1 MTYISFPLFVFDNGL
16 SGKTHWD
23 TGQEPK
29 IPSYAIAVSIAFTT
43 AKESEWH
50 STWWMEFVSTA
61 TGSDKYVLIMSSI
74 AHTLILNMSLINLLH
89 CHLPSTRSMSPTA
102 SMLTQWQECA
112 GLSCTLNW
120 YTVLFWMLW
129 TSVWFVELHTPNHQ
143 KQKKP
148 TITITW
154 QQNKTNCLAMYA
166 AVNCMP
172 NVTRFQYFH
181 VLYNN
186 VYTKDWIQCIT
197 LNYKLFAFIIML
209 TQCHIM

>member
-29 IPSYAIAVSIAFTT
+29 IPSYAIAVSIVFTT
-43 AKESEWH
+43 AKEYEWH

-74 AHTLILNMSLINLLH
+74 AHTLILNMPLIKLLH

-129 TSVWFVELHTPNHQ
+129 TSVWLVELHTPNHHEQ
-143 KQKKP
+143 KN
-148 TITITW
+148 
-154 QQNKTNCLAMYA
+154 QQ
-166 AVNCMP
+166 
-172 NVTRFQYFH
+172 
-181 VLYNN
+181 YNN
-186 VYTKDWIQCIT
+186 NMTTK
-197 LNYKLFAFIIML
+197 
-209 TQCHIM
+209 